1 MSLCG
6 GCISRHAISLRD
18 LTLSSLIVG
27 GLTRIFDCAHNLF
40 SLLLLVDNLCFPRFF
55 VRLE

>member
-40 SLLLLVDNLCFPRFF
+40 SLLLLVDNLCFP
-55 VRLE
+55 